1 MYLAEPTAKG
11 IRVAQTV
18 GAIACAVALGTGL
31 NAQAPAHATT
41 GLTAVDGIR
50 VGHFTLSERPTGC
63 TVILVDGDASGGV
76 SQRGGAPGTRETDL
90 LNPLNLV
97 DKVNAVVL
105 AGGSAFG
112 LDAATGVVRWLEEH
126 NIGWPAGPSR
136 VPIVPA
142 AILFDLGVGGNPKV
156 RPTADCGYK
165 AAEAAT
171 AGDIQEGTI
180 GAGAGATVG
189 KLGGA
194 GRATKSGLGTAS
206 IALPSGLVVAAIVAV
221 NAVGDIV
228 DPATGKVI
236 AGVRNPDGTFADARK
251 ILRSGGSTQPPRPG
265 ENTTIGLVATNA
277 TLSKSQVARMAL
289 MADDGYARAISPSHT
304 NGDGDTIF
312 SLATGR
318 WNGTADI
325 SLIGALAAEAMA
337 DAVVRAATQA
347 TGAAG
352 IPAARD
358 LKK

>member
-1 MYLAEPTAKG
+1 MRTMILALAILLTAG
-11 IRVAQTV
+11 PGRAD
-18 GAIACAVALGTGL
+18 GP
-31 NAQAPAHATT
+31 NTT
-41 GLTAVDGIR
+41 LTAVPGIK
-50 VGHFTLSERPTGC
+50 VGHLTLTERPTGC
-63 TVILVDGDASGGV
+63 TVILAEGDVVGGV

-90 LNPLNLV
+90 LNPLNMV

-112 LDAATGVVRWLEEH
+112 LDAATGTVRWLEEH

-171 AGDIQEGTI
+171 SNPVQEGSV

-189 KLGGA
+189 KLSGTPEHDGYPA
-194 GRATKSGLGTAS
+194 GSRKPTKAGIGSAA
-206 IALPSGLVVAAIVAV
+206 IALPNGLIVAAIVAV

-228 DPATGKVI
+228 DPATGKVV
-236 AGVRNPDGTFADARK
+236 AGVRNPDNTFADARK
-251 ILRSGGSTQPPRPG
+251 ILRSGSAIRPPRAG
-265 ENTTIGLVATNA
+265 ENTTIGVVATNA
-277 TLSKSQVARMAL
+277 KLTKAQATRMAL
-289 MADDGYARAISPSHT
+289 MADDGYARAINPSHT

-318 WNGTADI
+318 WDGNADI
-325 SLIGALAAEAMA
+325 TVIGALAAEAMA
-337 DAVVRAATQA
+337 DAVVRAGTQA
-347 TGAAG
+347 TSVAG
-352 IPAARD
+352 ILAVRD